1 MDQLIRK
8 RREEEDEEL
17 MLFLFPAL
25 YLISNRGRERKE
37 QGMLLFYLARRDLMR
52 FSKDMRRI
60 VLSLYVWSLV
70 YSKIKHHFL
79 EKNTS

>member
-25 YLISNRGRERKE
+25 YLISNRGREKE
-37 QGMLLFYLARRDLMR
+37 KGMLLFYLARRDLMR

-60 VLSLYVWSLV
+60 VLSHSVWSLV
-70 YSKIKHHFL
+70 YSKI
-79 EKNTS
+79 